1 MRKGFTLIELLVVIA
16 IIAILAAILFP
27 VFARAREKARQAS
40 CQSNLKQL
48 GLGILMYVQDYD
60 ERFPLGCQDAT
71 YYGYAGGQ
79 CFDRHYQHQNWTYPY
94 VKNMQIVDSLEVA
107 GYAKVELNLHAQLG
121 AQLPKKFKMR
131 PVALLPLML
140 DMAVEYAAS
149 VGAQRVIIGSTLNHS
164 AERSSL
170 GGVSGSR
177 HLFVQAYNF
186 AVEALLVGHSK
197 IAIEAPLMD
206 LNDADVIKVGQRLR
220 VPFELSYS
228 CLIGAADP
236 CRQCPACQ
244 TRDTAFTTAAITDP
258 QSAAAVP

>member
-1 MRKGFTLIELLVVIA
+1 MNTAVVLLSGGLNSAVACYQAASRGGVYALHIHHPHRSADAQSAAVRK
-16 IIAILAAILFP
+16 
-27 VFARAREKARQAS
+27 
-40 CQSNLKQL
+40 
-48 GLGILMYVQDYD
+48 
-60 ERFPLGCQDAT
+60 
-71 YYGYAGGQ
+71 
-79 CFDRHYQHQNWTYPY
+79 
-94 VKNMQIVDSLEVA
+94 IVDSLEIA

-121 AQLPKKFKMR
+121 AQLPKKFKMN

-140 DMAVEYAAS
+140 DTAVEYAAS

-206 LNDADVIKVGQRLR
+206 LNDADVIKLGQRLQ

-228 CLIGAADP
+228 CLIGAPDP
-236 CRQCPACQ
+236 CGQCPACQ
-244 TRDTAFTTAAITDP
+244 ARDTAFTAAAITDP
-258 QSAAAVP
+258 QAAAVP